1 MLFYFYLFINFYFV
15 FSDGKFLHGQNLAHP
30 LSKGSLD
37 MTGRRGRRNLYS
49 LRRHRPLLRP
59 VRARR
64 GEPGSG
70 RSLPPRAAGA
80 GQVLPGNRS
89 LSPPPLALTPPIPA
103 PPRHDGDAASP
114 APGRILAAMVSP
126 FLRSLPKPSPR
137 GGSAPVPP
145 PGSAPFGRIPE
156 MPKRRYCSRRGK
168 KKPPACLRVTLIY
181 RLFPHL
187 PQVLGILLLGE
198 IACRLFAFIL
208 RTAGSEDGSAKWV

>member
-1 MLFYFYLFINFYFV
+1 MKRLHRHLGEEV
-15 FSDGKFLHGQNLAHP
+15 FAFLRRTSSLCRALSGDGKFLHGQNLAHP

-37 MTGRRGRRNLYS
+37 MTGRRGRRNLDS

-89 LSPPPLALTPPIPA
+89 LSPPPLAPTPPVPA

-114 APGRILAAMVSP
+114 APGRILAAM
-126 FLRSLPKPSPR
+126 RSEP
-137 GGSAPVPP
+137 
-145 PGSAPFGRIPE
+145 
-156 MPKRRYCSRRGK
+156 
-168 KKPPACLRVTLIY
+168 
-181 RLFPHL
+181 
-187 PQVLGILLLGE
+187 
-198 IACRLFAFIL
+198 
-208 RTAGSEDGSAKWV
+208 